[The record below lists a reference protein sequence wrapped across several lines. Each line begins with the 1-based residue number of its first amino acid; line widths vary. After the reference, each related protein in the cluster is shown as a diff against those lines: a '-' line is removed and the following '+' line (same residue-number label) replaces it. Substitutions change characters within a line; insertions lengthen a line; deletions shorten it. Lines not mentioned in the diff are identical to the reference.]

1 MKLQLNKSSQERMGS
16 PQHFAQLVFDL
27 LQRGIDVFCCKG
39 EGNGTL
45 LGGNWE
51 EVNAKLDQ
59 LPAHLFVKTE
69 IVMARQI
76 VPIFWAMVHEIDT
89 ESRTLPGNYCLNAQS
104 TENFFQAFLHFLSQ
118 RFDMSI
124 HFPIIH

>member
-1 MKLQLNKSSQERMGS
+1 M
-16 PQHFAQLVFDL
+16 
-27 LQRGIDVFCCKG
+27 G

-69 IVMARQI
+69 IVMARQV

-89 ESRTLPGNYCLNAQS
+89 ESRTLPAATTS
-104 TENFFQAFLHFLSQ
+104 TPRVRRIFSKPSCIFCPNDSTCRYTSPSFINRRYMVAFAAAVGTGCAL
-118 RFDMSI
+118 
-124 HFPIIH
+124 